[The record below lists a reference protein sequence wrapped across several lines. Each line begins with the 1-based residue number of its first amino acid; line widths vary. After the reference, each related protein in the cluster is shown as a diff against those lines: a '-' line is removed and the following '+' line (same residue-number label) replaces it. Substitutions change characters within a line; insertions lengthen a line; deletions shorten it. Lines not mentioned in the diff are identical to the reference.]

1 MEREKFVSNFSQ
13 AKNLIEKQMKIG
25 MFIREKKHVKTENQ
39 KKVITIKDAKKE
51 AKISEPVKACVFG
64 AFPDP

>member
-25 MFIREKKHVKTENQ
+25 MFIRDKREVKKDNQ
-39 KKVITIKDAKKE
+39 KKVITIKDQKKE
-51 AKISEPVKACVFG
+51 KKE
-64 AFPDP
+64 